1 MVGSFSPPAAKR
13 RLVPF
18 LPIDPHALPSPRPV
32 PAVPT
37 PVVPAPSALPSSTA
51 QQRAI
56 DNSHRHNVYRNI
68 DPVVAGLQPVAN
80 LTPLNERL
88 DAVLALVTVER
99 KIEIY
104 ASLVALTQLTLSREP
119 LKPTGLEQLAHEV
132 MSGNVLDLNA
142 VKQFAVRAQ
151 LPFDQVWEPLT
162 YIAAA
167 HNVEKVLTSGNQAG
181 ASHAP
186 PPPLLPAKRPREPS
200 GTVAVAPPETIP
212 PATPADEKA
221 SEMRLET
228 MARSLFPKL
237 CEVAHDEAH
246 TDFERVMHAL
256 WAQAEQSIQNDT
268 RPYNM
273 VAAGRYPVSVVH
285 AALVFNDILKAN
297 LPEYAQL
304 SHEQRQ
310 MYTHDMAY
318 VATELDAM
326 AAKAPVSKGDRK
338 RGTFGSTQAVL
349 NRHLQVFGGAEI
361 ADWSRIQ
368 RGLMTDGKSQGR
380 AVQLGL
386 EFATWTTRYV
396 SQVFSE
402 EAMASMVPGTVTQI
416 IKTML
421 LDEKGKYQIQLVRR
435 IQDYVIEAF
444 KLGPSNQEFER
455 IAHALAGR

>member
-18 LPIDPHALPSPRPV
+18 LPIDPHALSSTRPV

-37 PVVPAPSALPSSTA
+37 PSALPSSTA

-167 HNVEKVLTSGNQAG
+167 HNVEKVLTSHYCLPSDQGSRQAQW
-181 ASHAP
+181 
-186 PPPLLPAKRPREPS
+186 R
-200 GTVAVAPPETIP
+200 
-212 PATPADEKA
+212 
-221 SEMRLET
+221 
-228 MARSLFPKL
+228 
-237 CEVAHDEAH
+237 
-246 TDFERVMHAL
+246 
-256 WAQAEQSIQNDT
+256 
-268 RPYNM
+268 
-273 VAAGRYPVSVVH
+273 
-285 AALVFNDILKAN
+285 
-297 LPEYAQL
+297 
-304 SHEQRQ
+304 
-310 MYTHDMAY
+310 
-318 VATELDAM
+318 
-326 AAKAPVSKGDRK
+326 
-338 RGTFGSTQAVL
+338 
-349 NRHLQVFGGAEI
+349 
-361 ADWSRIQ
+361 
-368 RGLMTDGKSQGR
+368 
-380 AVQLGL
+380 
-386 EFATWTTRYV
+386 
-396 SQVFSE
+396 
-402 EAMASMVPGTVTQI
+402 
-416 IKTML
+416 
-421 LDEKGKYQIQLVRR
+421 
-435 IQDYVIEAF
+435 
-444 KLGPSNQEFER
+444 
-455 IAHALAGR
+455 